1 MNRIA
6 LTTLTLLGL
15 AVGHASLAAEPAGTA
30 ARQPPAAMGSTMS
43 FSGTKIVVADLAA
56 ALKFYAGV
64 LEMTEVARYERPGEF
79 QEIMLAYPG
88 QPAPQ
93 LVLVHYLDGRR
104 IQLGNGYGYLVFV
117 TPDIR
122 ASLGKVEAGGYRI
135 VEAARPMADLGISV
149 GFVEDHEGRPIELVE
164 IGRK

>member
-1 MNRIA
+1 MGR
-6 LTTLTLLGL
+6 LVTTAL
-15 AVGHASLAAEPAGTA
+15 AVLSLALSHSAFAAEPV
-30 ARQPPAAMGSTMS
+30 PAAAPGPAPRLGAAMS

-56 ALKFYAGV
+56 ASRFYGGV

-93 LVLVHYLDGRR
+93 LVLVHYLDGRK
-104 IQLGNGYGYLVFV
+104 IELGSAYGYLVFV

-122 ASLGKVEAGGYRI
+122 ATLGRVQAGGYKI
-135 VEAARPMADLGISV
+135 VEAPRAMADLGISV
-149 GFVEDHEGRPIELVE
+149 GFVQDHEGRPIELVE
-164 IGRK
+164 IRRQ

>member
-1 MNRIA
+1 MNRVA
-6 LTTLTLLGL
+6 LIFLALLSL
-15 AVGHASLAAEPAGTA
+15 AFSQVGTAAEPSRKDGPPTA
-30 ARQPPAAMGSTMS
+30 PALGSTMS

-64 LEMTEVARYERPGEF
+64 LEMKEVSRYERPGEF

-93 LVLVHYLDGRR
+93 LVLVHYQDGRR

-122 ASLGKVEAGGYRI
+122 ATIGKVQSGGYKL
-135 VEAARPMADLGISV
+135 VEPARTMADLGISV

-164 IGRK
+164 IGKK